1 MYIELF
7 FSVESCLNSSS
18 PKFESYASL
27 ENGINTPS
35 RQITPEQEIPPESKK
50 RKREPSLILSSIPAA
65 KIVIATT
72 ALLDDQWNDVL
83 TFLRQFSQ
91 VQLST
96 NLNVNNST
104 THLLVDDSEN
114 HLHCTIT
121 KKIVQAAVRHHIFII
136 SSRWLNECMRLNKF
150 IDEHPYEIISDS
162 HTTLRSSQHDS
173 NATNKYLFSQNSQYS
188 YAFAIE
194 CRQCQGSINRS
205 ELIELIQLTGAQ
217 LFQNE
222 QAVDVL
228 IVLCD
233 TSDKNLNKIKEKYM
247 NAPASNIK
255 YVTSDFLLKSIIK
268 FEIQD
273 IDKYSLIFFMKS

>member
-1 MYIELF
+1 M
-7 FSVESCLNSSS
+7 
-18 PKFESYASL
+18 
-27 ENGINTPS
+27 
-35 RQITPEQEIPPESKK
+35 
-50 RKREPSLILSSIPAA
+50 
-65 KIVIATT
+65 
-72 ALLDDQWNDVL
+72 
-83 TFLRQFSQ
+83 
-91 VQLST
+91 QLST

-104 THLLVDDSEN
+104 THLLVDDSEH

-121 KKIVQAAVRHHIFII
+121 KKIVQAAVRRHIFII
-136 SSRWLNECMRLNKF
+136 SSRWLSECMHSNKF
-150 IDEHPYEIISDS
+150 VDEHPYEIMSDS
-162 HTTLRSSQHDS
+162 HTTLRLSKQALNS
-173 NATNKYLFSQNSQYS
+173 TNKYLFCQSSQFS

-205 ELIELIQLTGAQ
+205 ELTELIQLTGAQ

-233 TSDKNLNKIKEKYM
+233 TSDKNLHKIKEKYI

-273 IDKYSLIFFMKS
+273 IDKYCL

>member
-1 MYIELF
+1 ENDVNTSSQQTTSETELQ
-7 FSVESCLNSSS
+7 S
-18 PKFESYASL
+18 
-27 ENGINTPS
+27 
-35 RQITPEQEIPPESKK
+35 ESKK
-50 RKREPSLILSSIPAA
+50 RKRESSIVLSSIPSN

-83 TFLRQFSQ
+83 SFLRQFPQ

-114 HLHCTIT
+114 NLHCTIT

-150 IDEHPYEIISDS
+150 VDEHSYEIISDS
-162 HTTLRSSQHDS
+162 HTTLRLSEQ
-173 NATNKYLFSQNSQYS
+173 NLNLTNKHLFCQNSQYL

-228 IVLCD
+228 IILCD
-233 TSDKNLNKIKEKYM
+233 TNDKNINKIKEKYT

-273 IDKYSLIFFMKS
+273 IDKYSL